1 MIQFLNSCMSLI
13 CIAPLVQWCHT
24 STSPALWC
32 IYSDLP
38 LATSMSWA
46 ANAAEE
52 LATFAFY
59 CLVGLRFK
67 PQSGS
72 PYLELSQEDQGPL

>member
-1 MIQFLNSCMSLI
+1 MCDAVVSYVYFTRIVVYLLR
-13 CIAPLVQWCHT
+13 
-24 STSPALWC
+24 STLSYKYVW
-32 IYSDLP
+32 
-38 LATSMSWA
+38 M

-72 PYLELSQEDQGPL
+72 PYLEINKEDQGPL